1 MFGSKRDIEK
11 EIEELLDRGLS
22 KKEVRQRL
30 TGQGKREEID
40 FYLNN
45 ISYPEDRR
53 RYFIVN
59 ISLFLL
65 LLVFT
70 LKKLYFALSMGGPS
84 IYMLMAM
91 VVPTVNIWLLYEIRR
106 FRGIGYKW
114 TAILL
119 TLSLINAENR
129 AWPEIVMIPAII
141 ILSALLYWRMFL
153 SRKE

>member
-65 LLVFT
+65 LLVLT